1 MVTADYLIA
10 FILYI
15 LRRSK
20 LLILRYLCVSKVAQ
34 GPFYSINFPSYNLHL
49 LLLFNLPLDPFLQSR
64 EGPCEELLSHL
75 YIVLVFLYQAEL
87 CWVVLLWLVKVYNDF
102 FAQPG
107 KYTNAFT
114 AMHHADYGPIFKDH
128 FDWFIAV
135 SGKFGKVC
143 NFHFLVNFILLSCH

>member
-20 LLILRYLCVSKVAQ
+20 LLILRYLCVSKVAK

-64 EGPCEELLSHL
+64 EGPGEELLSHL

-87 CWVVLLWLVKVYNDF
+87 C
-102 FAQPG
+102 
-107 KYTNAFT
+107 
-114 AMHHADYGPIFKDH
+114 
-128 FDWFIAV
+128 
-135 SGKFGKVC
+135 
-143 NFHFLVNFILLSCH
+143 

>member
-1 MVTADYLIA
+1 MQLPFCRASCAQQLVNFFYLLVIQFYFFQSMLIVMVTADYLIA

-34 GPFYSINFPSYNLHL
+34 GPFYSINFSSYNLHL

-64 EGPCEELLSHL
+64 EGPGEELLSYL

-87 CWVVLLWLVKVYNDF
+87 C
-102 FAQPG
+102 
-107 KYTNAFT
+107 
-114 AMHHADYGPIFKDH
+114 
-128 FDWFIAV
+128 
-135 SGKFGKVC
+135 
-143 NFHFLVNFILLSCH
+143 